1 MFQARNS
8 LERVALGGHSLAPSG
23 SPRWPGMQEGIPVFF
38 HLGDMPCR
46 RCRMWRLQHA
56 ASTTTWPTPAC
67 TTSSRMPGPG
77 LDALLHRL
85 AAGTRRYLPPL
96 PHRFKI
102 SLVLLLFTN
111 TPGKLQEL
119 QLLLASPESHVSTGL
134 GQRRPGACISAYV
147 SNFFVLTPLPVLQR
161 LFLRV
166 CKLSLAQTEL

>member
-1 MFQARNS
+1 
-8 LERVALGGHSLAPSG
+8 
-23 SPRWPGMQEGIPVFF
+23 MQ
-38 HLGDMPCR
+38 
-46 RCRMWRLQHA
+46 
-56 ASTTTWPTPAC
+56 
-67 TTSSRMPGPG
+67 
-77 LDALLHRL
+77 HRL
-85 AAGTRRYLPPL
+85 RHGLPLPVRRRRACPARVLTLCSIGLLLVRADISLPL

-166 CKLSLAQTEL
+166 CKLSLAQTELWSEKQHVFYLEPNLMHPDYDPQWSLDIRTESSSNICLTL

>member
-85 AAGTRRYLPPL
+85 AAGTRRYLPPPPSQIQNFTSTPTLYQHAWEATRAAAAAGL
-96 PHRFKI
+96 PREPCFYWAGTTKTRSMHI
-102 SLVLLLFTN
+102 SICV
-111 TPGKLQEL
+111 Q
-119 QLLLASPESHVSTGL
+119 
-134 GQRRPGACISAYV
+134 
-147 SNFFVLTPLPVLQR
+147 
-161 LFLRV
+161 FLRAHPTSGPPTS
-166 CKLSLAQTEL
+166 LSPCM